1 MIDSDQRS
9 QFSTVVTPHLSDAF
23 TMALWLTG
31 DRADA
36 EDIVQEACLR
46 AFRAIATYSGG
57 SARAWVLTIVRNTAY
72 SWLRKNRRA
81 EFIAVDDLAA
91 DERELAERGA
101 NIYDLISDP
110 ESELIARA
118 DATRLRMAI
127 ERLPPK
133 FREAIVLR
141 DIQGLEYAEIAEVA
155 SIPLGTVM
163 SRLARARRQLIA
175 AIGQRAHDEA
185 EKTDR
190 NIATVT
196 RRAGGAQPGGKP

>member
-101 NIYDLISDP
+101 NIYDLISADP

-118 DATRLRMAI
+118 DAARLRVAI

-175 AIGQRAHDEA
+175 AIGQRVHDEA
-185 EKTDR
+185 EKADR
-190 NIATVT
+190 NVDPVT
-196 RRAGGAQPGGKP
+196 RRAGGT